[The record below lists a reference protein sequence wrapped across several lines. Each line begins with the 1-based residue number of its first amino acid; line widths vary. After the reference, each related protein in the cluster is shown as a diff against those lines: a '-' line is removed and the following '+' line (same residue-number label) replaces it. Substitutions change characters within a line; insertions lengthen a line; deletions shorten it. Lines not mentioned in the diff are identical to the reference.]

1 MMGGPLINVLVVDDS
16 AFMRKVISDILTNEP
31 GINVVGVARDGQ
43 DAIDKVKSLKPD
55 VITLDVEMPKMD
67 GLTALTYIMKEFP
80 TPTVMLSALTKH
92 GADETIKALEYG
104 AVDFILK
111 PSGSISLDIDSIRDE
126 IITKVRAAAK
136 ANIEKIK
143 IYTRAVLR
151 RKKRTFKAA
160 RDKQVVIIG
169 SSTGGPPALLDLLPR
184 IPKNFPAGILVVQHM
199 PAGFTKS
206 LSERLDSKCAIH
218 VKEAKAG
225 DKIEPGTA
233 LVAPGNFHLLI
244 ENSAVILDESPK
256 IHGVRPSVDLTMMS
270 AVELYENRVIGVI
283 MTGMGS
289 DGADGMRLIK
299 KRGGRNIAQDEATS
313 TIFGMPKA
321 AIKTGCVDVISPLD
335 KIHEDMIEMVGG

>member
-1 MMGGPLINVLVVDDS
+1 MMGGSLINVLVVDDS
-16 AFMRKVISDILTNEP
+16 AFMRKVISDILTKEP
-31 GINVVGVARDGQ
+31 GIDVVGVARDGQ
-43 DAIDKVKSLKPD
+43 DAIDKVKSLRPD

-104 AVDFILK
+104 AVDFIPK
-111 PSGSISLDIDSIRDE
+111 PSGSISLDIDSIKDE
-126 IITKVRAAAK
+126 IVTKVRAAAK
-136 ANIEKIK
+136 ANIGRIK
-143 IYTRAVLR
+143 IYAKAVP
-151 RKKRTFKAA
+151 RKKRTFKAS
-160 RDKQVVIIG
+160 RDKQVVVIG
-169 SSTGGPPALLDLLPR
+169 SSTGGPPALLDVLPR

-206 LSERLDSKCAIH
+206 LSERLDTKCAIH

-225 DKIEPGTA
+225 DKIKPGTA
-233 LVAPGNFHLLI
+233 LVAPGNYHLLI
-244 ENSAVILDESPK
+244 ENSSVILDEGPK

-270 AVELYENRVIGVI
+270 AAELYRNRAIGVI

-289 DGADGMRLIK
+289 DGADGMKMIK
-299 KRGGRNIAQDEATS
+299 KRGGRNIAQDEDTS

-321 AIKTGCVDVISPLD
+321 AIKAGCVDVVVPLD
-335 KIHEDMIEMVGG
+335 EIHENMIEMAGG